1 MTHSAGAGLC
11 SIDSELADAAIS
23 DSSGWKILA
32 AMLLS
37 ELVIEVESATF
48 VEQRYVVQER
58 LKKRH
63 GQRTSNVL
71 TC

>member
-1 MTHSAGAGLC
+1 ML
-11 SIDSELADAAIS
+11 LAAAIS

-58 LKKRH
+58 LKKAAQSIDQMRPIETDGSH
-63 GQRTSNVL
+63 VGSTSF
-71 TC
+71 